1 MSLIA
6 LNPGD
11 GDRDGHK
18 LHIYIVV
25 TWEDIAYTRSDQD
38 IRMVQYIAVLCLSEM
53 STG

>member
-1 MSLIA
+1 MVLVFVFMPTGCPFAAMSLIA

-25 TWEDIAYTRSDQD
+25 T
-38 IRMVQYIAVLCLSEM
+38 
-53 STG
+53 